1 MIDCIEAIAVPQTA
15 TAYVRPSASIFT
27 IESGRVVLHVVR
39 GREEALRLFAEKRA
53 RTRKERYDLA
63 VEVIES
69 SVLPERAEAP
79 TVAVAS
85 QAATLIMGATFEVM
99 PKLDPLQSL
108 VYAEEPGLDA
118 FVMPWAPEIESG
130 FGVVRMPSGPLL
142 ETFHTRRQAADFLKR
157 HEAHIGAAEM
167 EEARDRFSMSPIAD
181 VSARLPEAFGGFA
194 AAVVGARYRLAR
206 IINRK
211 MRGLDP

>member
-15 TAYVRPSASIFT
+15 TAYVRPSASIF
-27 IESGRVVLHVVR
+27 IVEGGKLVLYVVR
-39 GREEALRLFAEKRA
+39 GREEALRLLAEKRA
-53 RTRKERYDLA
+53 RTRQERYDLSL
-63 VEVIES
+63 ELIES
-69 SVLPERAEAP
+69 SVLPERAEAS
-79 TVAVAS
+79 TITVAS
-85 QAATLIMGATFEVM
+85 QAAALIMGATFEVM
-99 PKLDPLQSL
+99 PKLDALQSL
-108 VYAEEPGLDA
+108 VYAEAPGLDA

-167 EEARDRFSMSPIAD
+167 EEADDRFSMSPLA
-181 VSARLPEAFGGFA
+181 VASPRLPEAFGGFA